1 MKCGTKRSKLR
12 DFEQNLPMALL
23 RAREAVMSRFRPIL
37 REHGL
42 TEQQWRV
49 IRALEGEDGL
59 EVTALA
65 DKTLLLM
72 PSLTRILKG
81 MEEQGWVKRF
91 TVEGDN
97 RRRQMRLSKSGRELF
112 ETIAPKSE
120 LEYKLMESK
129 VGTAALGQLYKQL
142 EKLSR

>member
-1 MKCGTKRSKLR
+1 MKSGMRRSNLR

-49 IRALEGEDGL
+49 IRALHGEDGL

-72 PSLTRILKG
+72 PSLTRILKT

-91 TVEGDN
+91 AVEGDN
-97 RRRQMRLSKSGRELF
+97 RRRQMRLSKSGHALF
-112 ETIAPKSE
+112 AKIAPQSE
-120 LEYKLMESK
+120 GEYNDIESD
-129 VGTAALGQLYKQL
+129 VGAEDMDQLYAL
-142 EKLSR
+142 LNRLAR

>member
-1 MKCGTKRSKLR
+1 
-12 DFEQNLPMALL
+12 MALL
-23 RAREAVMSRFRPIL
+23 RAREAVMARFRPLL
-37 REHGL
+37 RDHGL

-49 IRALEGEDGL
+49 IRALHGEEGL

-65 DKTLLLM
+65 EKTLLLM

-97 RRRQMRLSKSGRELF
+97 RRRQMRLSKSGRKLF

-120 LEYKLMESK
+120 LEYKLLESK
-129 VGTAALGQLYKQL
+129 VGTAALGQLYKHL
-142 EKLSR
+142 ENLSR

>member
-1 MKCGTKRSKLR
+1 
-12 DFEQNLPMALL
+12 MALL

-49 IRALEGEDGL
+49 IRALHGQDGL
-59 EVTALA
+59 EVTVLA
-65 DKTLLLM
+65 EKTLLLM

-91 TVEGDN
+91 AVEGDN
-97 RRRQMRLSKSGRELF
+97 RRRQMRLSKSGREVF
-112 ETIAPKSE
+112 AKIAPLSE
-120 LEYKLMESK
+120 LEYRKIETRIGVNVLNE
-129 VGTAALGQLYKQL
+129 LYKEL